1 MNQTKN
7 IISSNLKDLSEFFKS
22 TDFAKAILMG
32 IALTIP
38 VLIGLKLGALSI
50 GITITVGALLASP
63 SDVSGSLRHKTKGIL
78 IATLLAM
85 FMSLLGGYLHLSLWI
100 LFPVLGILVFGISY
114 ISIFGFRASL
124 ISFSGLFALV
134 LSFSSISGG
143 EMPPYE
149 RALLIG
155 LGGLWYVSLSLLWY
169 YIHPKGPT
177 EYYLGK
183 TLRLTAE
190 YLDIRKELVD
200 EGADRTELFKKL
212 LELQSDIITTHE
224 TLRDI
229 LISRRTGSG
238 KSDYEGK
245 RLLIFSQ
252 LVDMLELAMSN
263 PVNYAKTDRLF
274 KKQPLKAVHFKNLLS
289 SMSDR
294 LNAIA
299 DNLSKPGKNKK
310 MRAMEENLALLEKSL
325 LNFEVSVNNVFDEE
339 VAMMRNIFK
348 YQKDQVQKIHKI
360 EWFLGDPDRSEI
372 TFINKEYAKRFLTQE
387 TYDLNILVE
396 NFSLASPIFK
406 HSLRLAVTTM
416 VGYAIGMAFLLQNP
430 YWILLTLIVIM
441 RPTYGLTKTRSRQR
455 TVGTLIGG
463 AIAVGVVLITQ
474 NTMVYGILAIVTLV
488 IAHAMIQRNYK
499 ASATFITLSV
509 VLIYALLRPDIFN
522 VIQFRIMDTVI
533 AAVLATLSN
542 LVLWPSWEMQGIHKT
557 MQECIQANRLYL
569 KEIVDYYNKKGQLSS
584 KYKIS
589 RKHAF
594 LSMSNLSSAF
604 QRMTQ
609 EPTSRHESL
618 DKIYRITVLNNTFL
632 SSLASLST
640 FILSHPT
647 TPASDHFNKVSA
659 RIDENLLQAENVLK
673 KTFPQEQIKTDDIF
687 NATYG
692 ESLNI
697 PLAKNLEG
705 QEGDFQI
712 KMQEIHMVREQ
723 LRWLLAMSEK
733 MPKLLQE
740 VNFKE

>member
-1 MNQTKN
+1 MNQTKTFL
-7 IISSNLKDLSEFFKS
+7 SSSLKDLLEFFKS
-22 TDFAKAILMG
+22 TDFAKAIIMG
-32 IALTIP
+32 LALTIP
-38 VLIGLKLGALSI
+38 VLVGLKLGALSV

-85 FMSLLGGYLHLSLWI
+85 GMSLLGGYLHLSLWI

-134 LSFSSISGG
+134 LSFSSVAGG

-155 LGGLWYVSLSLLWY
+155 LGGLWYIFLSLLWF

-190 YLDIRKELVD
+190 YLDIRKQLVD
-200 EGADRTELFKKL
+200 EFADRTELLKKL
-212 LELQSDIITTHE
+212 LQLQSDITATHE

-252 LVDMLELAMSN
+252 LVDMFELAMSN
-263 PVNYAKTDRLF
+263 PVNYEKTDNIFR
-274 KKQPLKAVHFKNLLS
+274 KQPEKAEHFKNLIA

-294 LNAIA
+294 LKAIA
-299 DNLSKPGKNKK
+299 DNLSKPGRNKS
-310 MRAMEENLALLEKSL
+310 MREMEDNLALLEISL
-325 LNFEVSVNNVFDEE
+325 RNFEVSVNNVFDEE

-360 EWFLGDPDRSEI
+360 EWLLGNPDRSEL
-372 TFINKEYAKRFLTQE
+372 TFIKKEYAKRFLTQE

-396 NFSLASPIFK
+396 NFTLDSPIFK

-416 VGYAIGMAFLLQNP
+416 VGYAIGIVFLLQNP

-441 RPTYGLTKTRSRQR
+441 RPTYGLTKTRSRER
-455 TVGTLIGG
+455 TIGTLLGG
-463 AIAVGVVLITQ
+463 AIAVGIVLITQ
-474 NTMVYGILAIVTLV
+474 NTMVYGILAIITLV

-522 VIQFRIMDTVI
+522 VIQFRVMDTVI
-533 AAVLATLSN
+533 GAGLATLSN
-542 LVLWPSWEMQGIHKT
+542 LLLWPSWEMHGIQKT

-569 KEIVDYYNKKGQLSS
+569 KEIVNYYNVKGQLSS
-584 KYKIS
+584 KYKLS

-594 LSMSNLSSAF
+594 LSMSNLSSSF

-609 EPTSRHESL
+609 EPTSRHENL
-618 DKIYRITVLNNTFL
+618 DKIYRIAVLNNTFL

-640 FILSHPT
+640 FIVSHPT
-647 TPASDHFNKVSA
+647 TPASEHFNKVTA
-659 RIDENLLQAENVLK
+659 RIDENLLQAENVLNK
-673 KTFPQEQIKTDDIF
+673 NMPEQEIKTDDIF
-687 NATYG
+687 KATYG
-692 ESLNI
+692 
-697 PLAKNLEG
+697 NLLSISQNKDE
-705 QEGDFQI
+705 EEEIDLQI
-712 KMQEIHMVREQ
+712 RMQEMHMVREQ
-723 LRWLLAMSEK
+723 LRWLLSMSEK
-733 MPKLLQE
+733 MPKVLQE
-740 VNFKE
+740 INFKE